1 MSEILPGIRA
11 RRKAAGLSIETLAG
25 TLGVTRQTIY
35 NWESGARLPAADVL
49 PEIARA
55 LGCSIDDLYTA
66 PSQSAAPTAPPEGEP
81 YKEDYKS
88 QEDERP

>member
-55 LGCSIDDLYTA
+55 LGCSIDDLYST
-66 PSQSAAPTAPPEGEP
+66 QNE
-81 YKEDYKS
+81 EDK
-88 QEDERP
+88 P

>member
-11 RRKAAGLSIETLAG
+11 KRKDRGLTMDQLADR
-25 TLGVTRQTIY
+25 LGVTRQAVGA
-35 NWESGARLPAADVL
+35 WEGGIALPSADKL
-49 PEIARA
+49 PEIAAA
-55 LGCSIDDLYTA
+55 LRCSIDDLYTV
-66 PSQSAAPTAPPEGEP
+66 PSQSAAPTAPPLGEP